1 MWSTASS
8 QPLVT
13 KAQIA
18 LRKDPLE
25 ALQIA
30 EQVLENDPQNAFAHR
45 VIVEAAT
52 ALQMPKTAVLS
63 LEILSGNSPKDR
75 EIAVKFANALADS
88 GEVTRAEKI
97 LSDLHDDFPADQD
110 LALALKNISARK
122 TMEKG
127 GYEAAAT
134 GEASYRDMLRDKE
147 QAVALEQEARQVK
160 TEDVSERLIREYET
174 RLKTEPNNLK
184 LLRSLAELYA
194 QRKEFD
200 RSLAYYNQIKSSE
213 GGTDPSL
220 DRSIADTIMKR
231 YDAQM
236 AALDPAAPEFATET
250 ARLQAEKQ
258 NFQLEECKKRVERFP
273 TDLAI
278 RFELGVL
285 YFNTGKTNEAIQE
298 FQKARNNPHRKI
310 QTLNYLGQCFAR
322 RNMNQLA
329 LNNFE
334 EAIKEK
340 QIFDEEK
347 KDLIYNLGV
356 VLDKM
361 GKREDAIKRF
371 EEIYGQDI
379 TYRDVAAKVDAF
391 YGNQS
396 GT

>member
-1 MWSTASS
+1 
-8 QPLVT
+8 
-13 KAQIA
+13 
-18 LRKDPLE
+18 
-25 ALQIA
+25 
-30 EQVLENDPQNAFAHR
+30 
-45 VIVEAAT
+45 
-52 ALQMPKTAVLS
+52 VLS
-63 LEILSGNSPKDR
+63 LEILAGNSPKDR
-75 EIAVKFANALADS
+75 EIAVKFAYALADS

-134 GEASYRDMLRDKE
+134 GEGSYRDMLRDKE
-147 QAVALEQEARQVK
+147 QSVALEQEARQVK
-160 TEDVSERLIREYET
+160 TEDVSERLIHEYEA
-174 RLKTEPNNLK
+174 RIKTEPNNMK
-184 LLRSLAELYA
+184 VLRSLAELCA

-200 RSLAYYNQIKSSE
+200 RSLGYYEQIKSAE

-220 DRSIADTIMKR
+220 DGAIAATVLKR
-231 YDAQM
+231 YDAQI

-258 NFQLEECKKRVERFP
+258 TFQLEECKRRVERFP
-273 TDLAI
+273 TDLTI

-285 YFNTGKTNEAIQE
+285 YFNAGKTNEAIQE
-298 FQKARNNPHRKI
+298 FQKAKNNPHRKL

-322 RNMNQLA
+322 RNMNELA
-329 LNNFE
+329 VRNFE

-340 QIFDEEK
+340 LVFDEEK

-356 VLDKM
+356 VLEKM
-361 GKREDAIKRF
+361 GKREDAVKRF

-379 TYRDVAAKVDAF
+379 MYRDVAAKVDAF